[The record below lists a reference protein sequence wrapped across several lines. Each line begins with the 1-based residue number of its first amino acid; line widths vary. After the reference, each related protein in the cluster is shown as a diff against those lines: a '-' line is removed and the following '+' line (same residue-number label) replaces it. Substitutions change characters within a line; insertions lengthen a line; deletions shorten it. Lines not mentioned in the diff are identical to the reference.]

1 MRDKEALLDRVA
13 GFLNAWD
20 PKLEDFIAAN
30 RKALDKVNYTRHRSH
45 HAPPHSDSESSMNIG
60 CAFLRCPAAGVDSAA
75 GASCSTSE
83 SSSAMAA
90 GDCVIYAAIRVGEHC
105 LHSSFLQRFDI

>member
-30 RKALDKVNYTRHRSH
+30 RKALDKVNYTTPSIAPRVTRSLIFDEGERHART
-45 HAPPHSDSESSMNIG
+45 N
-60 CAFLRCPAAGVDSAA
+60 
-75 GASCSTSE
+75 
-83 SSSAMAA
+83 
-90 GDCVIYAAIRVGEHC
+90 
-105 LHSSFLQRFDI
+105 